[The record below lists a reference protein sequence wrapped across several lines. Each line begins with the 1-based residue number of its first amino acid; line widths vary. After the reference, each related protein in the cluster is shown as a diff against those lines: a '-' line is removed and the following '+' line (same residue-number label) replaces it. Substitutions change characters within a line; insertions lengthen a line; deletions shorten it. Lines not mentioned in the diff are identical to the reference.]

1 MVKKK
6 YEEGSFGAYLV
17 ELLAVRKYSQSKFA
31 KDLGV
36 SKTYLFD
43 VFNGRVKPPTPDKQD
58 IIVELLDLNEKE
70 KNDFFNKAALGRN
83 ELPKDIVNYLT
94 KNQSEIENLREK
106 MRELAIWKL
115 QTKILKSW

>member
-1 MVKKK
+1 MYFGGEKVVKKK

-17 ELLAVRKYSQSKFA
+17 ELLAARKYSQSKFA

-58 IIVELLDLNEKE
+58 IGTNETRRI
-70 KNDFFNKAALGRN
+70 FRLCYARCQRC
-83 ELPKDIVNYLT
+83 KDA
-94 KNQSEIENLREK
+94 KR
-106 MRELAIWKL
+106 
-115 QTKILKSW
+115 